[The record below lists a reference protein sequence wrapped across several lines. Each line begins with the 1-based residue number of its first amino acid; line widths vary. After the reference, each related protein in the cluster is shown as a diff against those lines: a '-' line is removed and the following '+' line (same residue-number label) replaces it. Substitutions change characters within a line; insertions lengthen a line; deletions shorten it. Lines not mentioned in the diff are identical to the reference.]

1 MQKTIMMMH
10 CLKWWEGCH
19 TSAMSFKARFFEP
32 YWWLN
37 YKSQKKMSNE
47 RVFSRNHTSPPPRRY
62 TYIISS
68 PCCYTLSANNCI
80 CPTLT
85 TLHSK
90 SVWFGNICSK
100 PNNRRY
106 YCMESSSKLWPSCWQ
121 LWTGKYL
128 LNPIDQLEV
137 TYDRWSFFKCFF
149 FCNVSPSYSS

>member
-1 MQKTIMMMH
+1 MMH
-10 CLKWWEGCH
+10 CLKWWRILHICYVLL
-19 TSAMSFKARFFEP
+19 SALFRTILITKLQKPKENVKWKSFFHKIIPALF
-32 YWWLN
+32 LAGI
-37 YKSQKKMSNE
+37 
-47 RVFSRNHTSPPPRRY
+47 H

-85 TLHSK
+85 ALHSK

-100 PNNRRY
+100 PNNRHY

-149 FCNVSPSYSS
+149 FCNVSSSYSS